1 MPAENT
7 FLTPK
12 DSYFEFDYSKYPK
25 HCPVTLSRIKLDGI
39 GYVVKDTISRKNPDL
54 IPYFRYIYK
63 VAQAGDIKYVVVD
76 HFPKPEVDYNLDEG
90 FKGDIKDSEAFKRFM
105 SKSSRNPANWE
116 VFLVGVREERKEALI
131 LSRDAPQQDFDL
143 EQVVVDTEE
152 RKM

>member
-25 HCPVTLSRIKLDGI
+25 HCPATLSRIKLDGI

-54 IPYFRYIYK
+54 IPYFRHIYK

-90 FKGDIKDSEAFKRFM
+90 FKGDIKRFRSLQKIYGQIIKKPSKLGSFSCGCPRRKKRSLDSFKRR
-105 SKSSRNPANWE
+105 SSAG
-116 VFLVGVREERKEALI
+116 F
-131 LSRDAPQQDFDL
+131 
-143 EQVVVDTEE
+143 
-152 RKM
+152 